1 MRPSRIAAINRA
13 HAVRRTARPAR
24 DYTLGWRVEP
34 EGAGAPD
41 VSFGLK
47 ATRRESDAQDPEH
60 GLGIDLTAR
69 W

>member
-34 EGAGAPD
+34 EDAG
-41 VSFGLK
+41 
-47 ATRRESDAQDPEH
+47 
-60 GLGIDLTAR
+60 GLGRPSYRGVTRPCDDRDRLNGNITPTKL
-69 W
+69 